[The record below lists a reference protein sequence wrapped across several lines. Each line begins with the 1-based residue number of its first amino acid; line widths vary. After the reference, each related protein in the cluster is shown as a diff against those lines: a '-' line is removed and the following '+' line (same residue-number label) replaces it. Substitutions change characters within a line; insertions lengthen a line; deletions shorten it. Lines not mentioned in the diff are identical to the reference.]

1 MMKSFAKTFG
11 FRHPLLRRGESAVAW
26 TGLGL
31 LVLLLGSIA
40 GAAWWAKE
48 SAERAETRA
57 WYARADATL
66 GLMQEAGATLL
77 KAGEL
82 TAFRRLVVNAA
93 DSGQVRSLL
102 VTLGDGRVIASSE
115 PSSVR
120 FEDPPEGR
128 WPSVPADASGPHTRV
143 LQVAGLGS
151 VLLEVDP
158 GDVPPA
164 KAELDGL
171 VGVGVIGG
179 LALGGFML
187 IYRRMRR
194 GFAAV
199 GAVRDA
205 VLLAASGEK
214 NNGALRVDAS
224 LGRAAEA
231 WNSLLDDREELRR
244 RVTKERAGEQLGS
257 RRERR
262 GELTEACDALWQGM
276 LVVDE
281 HGTIRYANGA
291 ASVFLRAERAKLTG
305 ARLSDVVGDES
316 VTEAMCDVASGRV
329 RAKKTLEVER
339 VDEND
344 AGATGVLRL
353 GIRPLRR
360 EDGAGALV
368 MIEDITQLRV
378 AEQARHSFVAQATH
392 ELRTPLT
399 NIRLYVEEALELDE
413 HEVAERS
420 RCLNVI
426 NQETR
431 RLERVVSDMLSVSE
445 IEAGSLRL
453 NTGEVRLDQLF
464 VDVSED
470 FVAQAQAKKIDLA
483 FDLPPK
489 LPAIRGDR
497 DKLAMVLHNL
507 VGNALK
513 YTPEGGEVK
522 VRVEVT
528 PGELI
533 VEVKDSGIGIAEGD
547 LERVFEKFYR
557 ASDGRV
563 KDITGTGLGLSLARE
578 MARLHGGD
586 ITAESEID
594 KGSTFTLRVPVSAG
608 ATLQAA

>member
-1 MMKSFAKTFG
+1 MKNIGKTIG
-11 FRHPLLRRGESAVAW
+11 IRPPLLRRGESAVAW
-26 TGLGL
+26 TGFGL

-40 GAAWWAKE
+40 GAAWWASE
-48 SAERAETRA
+48 SASRAETRA
-57 WYARADATL
+57 WHARADATL
-66 GLMQEAGATLL
+66 GLMEEAGAALL
-77 KAGEL
+77 EAGEL
-82 TAFRRLVVNAA
+82 TSFRRLVVNAA
-93 DSGQVRSLL
+93 DSGQVKSLL
-102 VTLGDGRVIASSE
+102 VTLGDGRAIASSD

-128 WPSVPADASGPHTRV
+128 WPSAPADASGAYTRV
-143 LQVAGLGS
+143 LQIAGRGS

-179 LALGGFML
+179 GALVGFMF

-214 NNGALRVDAS
+214 NNDALRVDAS

-262 GELTEACDALWQGM
+262 GELTDACDALWQGM
-276 LVVDE
+276 VVVDE
-281 HGTIRYANGA
+281 QGTIRYANGA
-291 ASVFLRAERAKLTG
+291 ASVFLRAERGKLTG
-305 ARLSDVVGDES
+305 SRLSDVVGDES
-316 VTEAMCDVASGRV
+316 VTEAMREVAAGRG
-329 RAKKTLEVER
+329 RAKKTIEVER

-413 HEVAERS
+413 HEIAERS

-453 NTGEVRLDQLF
+453 NHGEVRLDQLF
-464 VDVSED
+464 SDVSED
-470 FVAQAQAKKIDLA
+470 FVAQAQSKQIHLA

-489 LPAIRGDR
+489 LPAIKGDR

-513 YTPEGGEVK
+513 YTPEGGEVT

-528 PGELI
+528 PGELV
-533 VEVKDSGIGIAEGD
+533 VEVKDNGIGIAEGD
-547 LERVFEKFYR
+547 LPRVFEKFYR
-557 ASDGRV
+557 AGDGRV
-563 KDITGTGLGLSLARE
+563 KSITGTGLGLSLARE

-594 KGSTFTLRVPVSAG
+594 KGSTFTLRVPVVAG
-608 ATLQAA
+608 VAVQAA

>member
-1 MMKSFAKTFG
+1 MKSFANTFRVRSTR
-11 FRHPLLRRGESAVAW
+11 FRRGDSVVAW
-26 TGLGL
+26 TGLAL

-48 SAERAETRA
+48 GVERAEARA
-57 WYARADATL
+57 WHARADATL
-66 GLMQEAGATLL
+66 GLMEEAGATLL
-77 KAGEL
+77 ETGEL
-82 TAFRRLVVNAA
+82 TAFRKLVVSAA

-102 VTLGDGRVIASSE
+102 VTLGDGRVIASSD

-120 FEDPPEGR
+120 FEDPPSGR
-128 WPSVPADASGPHTRV
+128 WPSVPADAGSEHTRV
-143 LQVAGLGS
+143 LQIAGRGS
-151 VLLEVDP
+151 VLFEVDP
-158 GDVPPA
+158 GDVAPVR
-164 KAELDGL
+164 AELDGL
-171 VGVGVIGG
+171 AGVAVFGG
-179 LALGGFML
+179 LVLGGFLL

-214 NNGALRVDAS
+214 NNDALRVDPS
-224 LGRAAEA
+224 LGGAARA
-231 WNSLLDDREELRR
+231 WNNLLDDREELRR
-244 RVTKERAGEQLGS
+244 RVTKDRAGEQLGS

-262 GELTEACDALWQGM
+262 GELTDACDALWQGM

-291 ASVFLRAERAKLTG
+291 ASVFLRADRAKLAG
-305 ARLSDVVGDES
+305 ARLSDVVGDET
-316 VTEAMCDVASGRV
+316 VTEAMREVAGGLV
-329 RAKKTLEVER
+329 RTKKSIEVER

-344 AGATGVLRL
+344 PSASGVLRL

-413 HEVAERS
+413 NEVAERS

-453 NTGEVRLDQLF
+453 NDGEVRLDQLF
-464 VDVSED
+464 SDVSED
-470 FVAQAQAKKIDLA
+470 FVAQAQSKKIHLA

-489 LPAIRGDR
+489 LPAIKGDR

-513 YTPEGGEVK
+513 YTPEGGEVT

-528 PGELI
+528 PGELV
-533 VEVKDSGIGIAEGD
+533 VEVRDNGIGIAEGD

-557 ASDGRV
+557 AKDGRV
-563 KDITGTGLGLSLARE
+563 KNITGTGLGLSLARE

-586 ITAESEID
+586 IEAQSEVD
-594 KGSTFTLRVPVSAG
+594 KGSTFTLRVPVKAG
-608 ATLQAA
+608 VAVQAA